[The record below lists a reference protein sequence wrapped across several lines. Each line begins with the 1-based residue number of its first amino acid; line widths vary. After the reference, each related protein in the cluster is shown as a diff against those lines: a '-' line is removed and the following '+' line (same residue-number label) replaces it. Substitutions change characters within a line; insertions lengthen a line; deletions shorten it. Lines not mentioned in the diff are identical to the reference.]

1 VLRPGRIVELSPIAF
16 TSREVGKVAT
26 NYHAVSLK
34 LKTVVMD
41 MDEEVEGEEPHREEQ
56 DSAMPSLATTA
67 ATSLPPWAKVTS
79 AKKLRGYR

>member
-1 VLRPGRIVELSPIAF
+1 MFI
-16 TSREVGKVAT
+16 SREVGKVAT

-41 MDEEVEGEEPHREEQ
+41 VDEEVEGEEPHREEQ

-67 ATSLPPWAKVTS
+67 ATSLPPWAKVIS
-79 AKKLRGYR
+79 A